1 MNEIKSLYKFS
12 GFKFDAQTNTLWRED
27 DLIQLSPKALELLK
41 LLIERRGEIVSKQEI
56 FDKVWADTFVEEGV
70 LTQNIYTLRQA
81 LGTDENGK
89 QLIENIARK
98 GYRLS
103 VAVVCEDFEAAGRRD
118 VENTRRRDE
127 ATERLSENAENSG
140 SPSRRRFVSTSI
152 LIALVL
158 VAVAYGGYRYFSS
171 NSTETPKLQSSELKF
186 KQLTD
191 TGDTSYLTVSPDGNL
206 VAYTRGL
213 DVFLRNLQTDGETKI
228 NIENAQKPGCLQFSP
243 AGNSIFFGT
252 LNSRDKKGSIFRVS
266 PSGGIAEEITD
277 NVWTGFSLSPD
288 GKELAFVRKFPNE
301 NKQSLIIKNLATNTE
316 KPLKTLSLPEEFYWN
331 NYPAWSSDGK
341 KIAMVAVN
349 QTEHFSR
356 LFLIDRE
363 TASETE
369 IKPNFRNIEQI
380 VWNADGNSLII
391 SANADKN
398 FQLWK
403 LSIADGSVKRITN
416 DLNSYLGIAVS
427 NDRKQ
432 LVSRQRIYF
441 SNIWIAKKD
450 DLNNLKQ
457 ITNGTSRNDGL
468 NGLAWIDEEK
478 IVYTGNDDKIRD
490 WNLQLLNIA
499 DGSKQKLTSDSEI
512 QNDNPTVSPDKKTIY
527 FSSDRNKQ
535 SRIWQ
540 VETDGKNLKQTT
552 FGEDETHHF
561 PQVSPDG
568 KFLYFIIKSGRSST
582 VGRKS
587 LAGNSVQEL
596 SGKTG
601 YVPGNFLSL
610 SPDGNFL
617 AFQNIGSEANSKFQ
631 LAIISTENPENV
643 EFTEI
648 EPLQQKIQWSNDGK
662 FFDFVAGNVKQS
674 GIMRQAIEKDAQ
686 PSQLLNVTET
696 IIFNFAW
703 SPSGENL
710 AVSRGQLLRNAVL
723 LTNFE

>member
-1 MNEIKSLYKFS
+1 MNEIKSLYQFS
-12 GFKFDAQTNTLWRED
+12 GFSFDARTNTLWREN

-41 LLIERRGEIVSKQEI
+41 LLIEHHGEIVSKQKI

-70 LTQNIYTLRQA
+70 LTQNIYTLRQT

-103 VAVVCEDFEAAGRRD
+103 VAVICKDFEEGRRD
-118 VENTRRRDE
+118 VE
-127 ATERLSENAENSG
+127 TERPGDTAQVENGENSG
-140 SPSRRRFVSTSI
+140 SQSRRRFVSTSI
-152 LIALVL
+152 ILTLALVVL
-158 VAVAYGGYRYFSS
+158 SYGGYRYFSA
-171 NSTETPKLQSSELKF
+171 NSPEIPPKQTSELKF

-191 TGDTSYLTVSPDGNL
+191 TGDTSYLTVSPDGNS
-206 VAYTRGL
+206 VAYTRGS
-213 DVFLRNLQTDGETKI
+213 DVFLRNLQTDGEVKL
-228 NIENAQKPGCLQFSP
+228 NIENAQKAGCLQFSP
-243 AGNSIFFGT
+243 DASSFFFGT
-252 LNSRDKKGSIFRVS
+252 VKSRDKKGSIFRVS
-266 PSGGIAEEITD
+266 QAGGIADEITKD
-277 NVWTGFSLSPD
+277 VWSGFSVSPN

-301 NKQSLIIKNLATNTE
+301 NKQSLIIKNLAVNTE
-316 KPLKTLSLPEEFYWN
+316 KTLKTLSLPEEFYWN

-356 LFLIDRE
+356 LFLI
-363 TASETE
+363 ETE
-369 IKPNFRNIEQI
+369 NLKETELKPNFRNIEQI

-391 SANADKN
+391 SANDDKN

-403 LSIADGSVKRITN
+403 LSIVDGSVKRITN

-427 NDRKQ
+427 NDRKK

-441 SNIWIAKKD
+441 SNIWIGKKD
-450 DLNNLKQ
+450 DINNLKQ
-457 ITNGTSRNDGL
+457 LTNGTSRNDGL

-478 IVYTGNDDKIRD
+478 IVYSTNDEKIRD
-490 WNLQLLNIA
+490 WNLWILNTV
-499 DGSKQKLTSDSEI
+499 DGSRQKLTSDSEI
-512 QNDNPTVSPDKKTIY
+512 QNDNPTISPDKQTIY
-527 FSSDRNKQ
+527 FASDRNKQ

-540 VETDGKNLKQTT
+540 VDAAGNNLKQTT
-552 FGEDETHHF
+552 FGEDETHNF

-587 LAGNSVQEL
+587 LVGNSVQEL
-596 SGKTG
+596 SGKTK

-610 SPDGNFL
+610 SLDGKFL
-617 AFQNIGSEANSKFQ
+617 AFQNIGSDANSKFQ

-674 GIMRQAIEKDAQ
+674 GIMRQSIEKDAK
-686 PSQLLNVTET
+686 PVQLLDVAET
-696 IIFNFAW
+696 SIFNFAW
-703 SPSGENL
+703 SPSEQNF
-710 AVSRGQLLRNAVL
+710 AVSRGQLLRDVVL